1 MKKIE
6 QKITS
11 YKVKDN
17 SISTPV
23 KVDILTEREE
33 VIYGQTTKIKPNN
46 SEHAIYITINFQV
59 VNEVAKP
66 FEIFINTKD
75 IAHFQWILYMTR
87 TISALFRL
95 EKDISFLLEEM
106 KQVFDPAGGYFYKA
120 RKGEKSVYMPS
131 LVAHI
136 AIVIE
141 NTLRGENAN
150 S

>member
-1 MKKIE
+1 MKIDK
-6 QKITS
+6 KITS

-17 SISTPV
+17 SIKQEPIVET
-23 KVDILTEREE
+23 LTEREE
-33 VIYGQTTKIKPNN
+33 VIFGQTTKIKPGN

-59 VNEVAKP
+59 IDGIARP

-75 IAHFQWILYMTR
+75 IAHFQWILFMTR

-136 AIVIE
+136 AQVIE
-141 NTLRGENAN
+141 QSLKGIHL
-150 S
+150 